1 MIESLRIE
9 NFILAQSIEIFFS
22 RGLQVLSGETGAGK
36 SVLIGALNYLLG
48 EKVQAELP
56 YDSDKPA
63 YLEAVFRIDKDRE
76 SLLTKMNEMLFLD
89 ETKELIISREIKN
102 DGTSRSFI
110 NGRRTSLAVIREIRD
125 LILDFH
131 SQRDQIKL
139 FNANYQLEIIDIYG
153 NLRQKRK
160 EYSSLYYESK
170 QMIKKL
176 NALKEAELSAAER
189 NRLYAY
195 QIEELEQLDLK
206 ADEEKELQEELDI
219 LTNSEDILS
228 TCGEMQQ
235 VIFENDNSTFDLISN
250 YLQKMS
256 RFGDSNPHVQKI
268 KEVLRN
274 VLDQFNELRGEAR
287 NLAEAVDIDKE
298 KLGEVEKRLE
308 EIIRIKN
315 KYKLELPQIIDYLAE
330 MRKVIRQMSSQ
341 NEEIEKLQNTL
352 SNKTDCLRKLA
363 KNLSLDRK
371 RASKSLS
378 EDIVSNIA
386 RLAILDSSL
395 QILFENYVDSADS
408 EYGLEW
414 TSDSGIDRVNFLF
427 SANKGV
433 KVQPLKSSI
442 SGGELSRLQLVIKRI
457 LAGRMDTISMVF
469 DEIDSGIGGKTAARL
484 GEFLAEVSDFHQVV
498 CITHL
503 PQIASMAEK
512 HFLIEKKSASGKS
525 RISVKELTAEERKEE
540 IARMLSGTNTE
551 LAIKH
556 AEELL
561 SKE

>member
-1 MIESLRIE
+1 
-9 NFILAQSIEIFFS
+9 
-22 RGLQVLSGETGAGK
+22 
-36 SVLIGALNYLLG
+36 
-48 EKVQAELP
+48 
-56 YDSDKPA
+56 
-63 YLEAVFRIDKDRE
+63 
-76 SLLTKMNEMLFLD
+76 LTKMNEMLFLD